1 MTYDVRANLRLKL
14 CHSPQAPVSTLS
26 SLFVYF
32 LSVSSAAPLLEVR
45 GRGRGQTRT
54 GAHRYLLLLLR
65 PYLWRKPPPWLSHE
79 PLYYSLWLLWDG
91 YCTFK
96 KVSMSTLRNF
106 MAHGFSCQYG
116 LCFSLLHSCTPAPL
130 HCRYL
135 EPGQHYAMQL
145 DNLLRA
151 LSRKVHSV
159 SRSLWTV
166 KEKGGITQYLC
177 GVKNDKTVAN
187 WLLNCD
193 VRVGPLSALL
203 GCKCLISVHLNRL
216 DLCKP
221 QMERWILLPSTLT
234 QSVEDFQW
242 M

>member
-1 MTYDVRANLRLKL
+1 MDGRFWWAYCLIAARLLWLMTSNRANLRLQL

-45 GRGRGQTRT
+45 GQGRGQTRT

-79 PLYYSLWLLWDG
+79 PLYYSLWLFWDG
-91 YCTFK
+91 YCTSK

-106 MAHGFSCQYG
+106 MAHIKHGFSCQYG
-116 LCFSLLHSCTPAPL
+116 HCSLLLHPCTPAPL

-177 GVKNDKTVAN
+177 GIKNDKTVAN
-187 WLLNCD
+187 CFWT
-193 VRVGPLSALL
+193 
-203 GCKCLISVHLNRL
+203 
-216 DLCKP
+216 
-221 QMERWILLPSTLT
+221 ET
-234 QSVEDFQW
+234 
-242 M
+242 

>member
-1 MTYDVRANLRLKL
+1 MASNRANLRLKL
-14 CHSPQAPVSTLS
+14 CHSPRRLRSPHCPRCLFIS
-26 SLFVYF
+26 SLFP
-32 LSVSSAAPLLEVR
+32 PLLRCSRSVV
-45 GRGRGQTRT
+45 GV
-54 GAHRYLLLLLR
+54 AHRYLLLLLR

-177 GVKNDKTVAN
+177 GVKNDKTVP
-187 WLLNCD
+187 NCFWT
-193 VRVGPLSALL
+193 A
-203 GCKCLISVHLNRL
+203 
-216 DLCKP
+216 
-221 QMERWILLPSTLT
+221 T
-234 QSVEDFQW
+234 
-242 M
+242 